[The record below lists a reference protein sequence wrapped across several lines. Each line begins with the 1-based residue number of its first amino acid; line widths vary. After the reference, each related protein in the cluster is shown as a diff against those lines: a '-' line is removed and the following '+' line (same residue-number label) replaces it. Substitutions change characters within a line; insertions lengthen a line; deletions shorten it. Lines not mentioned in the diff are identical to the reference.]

1 VVRKRV
7 EDAMA
12 LFEIPHGVNPD
23 VQKALTTL
31 LKCCDT
37 VQGWGTWHDIPFNAA
52 NFTVLTAGGTWTVAA
67 ANVKTLKYQVVHT
80 TMTVA
85 FEIIQASVS
94 GPVGGLLIT
103 LPLPAYRSIPRP
115 AVGAPTMVD
124 NGLLFTN
131 TCMIRRDLG
140 NHAAGTVS
148 LVNEPTGKLVLLIQL
163 PNGENINV
171 VGEGG
176 ALGQLSFEVQHV

>member
-1 VVRKRV
+1 
-7 EDAMA
+7 MP
-12 LFEIPHGVNPD
+12 LFEIPHGVDPD
-23 VQKALTTL
+23 VRKAFEQL
-31 LKCCDT
+31 LKCCET
-37 VQGWGTWHDIPFNAA
+37 VQGWGTWHDIPFSAA
-52 NFTVLTAGGTWTVAA
+52 NFAVSTTGGTWTVTA
-67 ANVKTLKYQVVHT
+67 ANVKTLKYQVVQN

-103 LPLPAYRSIPRP
+103 LPLPAYHCIPRP
-115 AVGAPTMVD
+115 VGAPSLVD

-148 LVNEPTGKLVLLIQL
+148 LVNDPGGKLILLVQL

-176 ALGQLSFEVQHV
+176 ALGQITFEVRHA

>member
-1 VVRKRV
+1 MAKTAAPVTPDVRKT
-7 EDAMA
+7 
-12 LFEIPHGVNPD
+12 
-23 VQKALTTL
+23 LTKL
-31 LKCCDT
+31 LKCCET
-37 VQGWGTWHDIPFNAA
+37 VEGWGTWHDVPFNAA

-67 ANVKTLKYQVVHT
+67 ANVKTLNYQVVHR

-94 GPVGGLLIT
+94 GPVGGLLIK
-103 LPLPAYRSIPRP
+103 LPLPAYRCIPRP
-115 AVGAPTMVD
+115 AVGAPTLVD

-140 NHAAGTVS
+140 NHAVGTVS
-148 LVNEPTGKLVLLIQL
+148 LVNDTTGKLVLLIQL

-176 ALGQLSFEVQHV
+176 ALGQITFEVQPK

>member
-1 VVRKRV
+1 
-7 EDAMA
+7 MA

-23 VQKALTTL
+23 VQKAFTKL
-31 LKCCDT
+31 LHCCET
-37 VQGWGTWHDIPFNAA
+37 VHSWGTWHDIPFNAA

-67 ANVKTLKYQVVHT
+67 ANVKTLKYVVVHN

-85 FEIIQASVS
+85 FEVIQASVT

-103 LPLPAYRSIPRP
+103 LPLPAFRCITRP
-115 AVGAPTMVD
+115 VGSPTLID

-131 TCMIRRDLG
+131 ACMIRRDLG
-140 NHAAGTVS
+140 DHAVGTVS
-148 LVNEPTGKLVLLIQL
+148 LVNDPTGALVLLIQMK
-163 PNGENINV
+163 NGENINV

-176 ALGQLSFEVQHV
+176 ALGQITFEVQHV